1 MTAHA
6 HDWQAEPAPEDY
18 RRRCWCGARGA
29 VYLGVVTERTFPD
42 EQQPAA
48 TPRSKKR

>member
-6 HDWQAEPAPEDY
+6 HDWQAEPQPEDY
-18 RRRCWCGARGA
+18 RRRCGARGA

-42 EQQPAA
+42 EQPAA
-48 TPRSKKR
+48 TPRSKRR